1 MFNSSLALR
10 LASEWRAMRLSVRLA
25 LGFGALTLLMLVVVL
40 LAMLQF
46 GQLAGYSAQMMERDV
61 QRLLQ
66 VQDIRR
72 HADSHG
78 NVMARLLTAQRA
90 DREAIYPL
98 IDAENVRI
106 GQLIDT
112 LSLSLSLEDPVA
124 VQMLA
129 RMAERLRQY
138 REVFSEVAVWIESDE
153 VAQARMMFNDAA
165 EPALRALLETANAL
179 FVHEQAVL
187 RQHQGESQETIRTA
201 QWSLGAVALGAL
213 ALAAFLAW
221 NTTTSVA
228 RPLARVALAARRI
241 ADGDYAARVSIPS
254 RDELGN
260 VAQAMNAMA
269 TAVAA
274 RESEI
279 EYLAYVDRL
288 TDLPNR
294 NGLRQI
300 ARRLAPRRMGLVL
313 MDVARLRTV
322 NEVLGFETGD
332 ILLTQIADRLRVA
345 SAAVGPAGSTR
356 VLGRM
361 AGGVFV
367 MVCAEMDRHDMERE
381 IERIDHMLA
390 EPLEC
395 DGQVVDAQLVYGL
408 ADSLDQPALAFDA
421 LMQQAELAVGDAKQ
435 RKHALAWHVPL
446 NAQARAGQLSLLS
459 SLRGAAV
466 SGELEMWLQPKQSL
480 RTAAVLGMEALVRW
494 RHPQHGFVSPAEF
507 IPFAERTGHIGVV
520 TRAMLDAAL
529 RLLADWQQH
538 RPAMHIAVNVSAH
551 DVQDATFASRVAQ
564 MALLHKAPLHGLRL
578 EITESSLMDDADG
591 AMPVLNALRAM
602 GVHLSI
608 DDFGTGYSSMA
619 YLKKLPVD
627 ELKIDRSFVAR
638 ADLDPDAQALL
649 RTIVDLGH
657 SLNMLVTAEGVER
670 EQERDLLKSLGC
682 DQAQGYLI
690 ARPMALA
697 DAKAYVAGLPV

>member
-1 MFNSSLALR
+1 
-10 LASEWRAMRLSVRLA
+10 MRLSVRLT

-46 GQLAGYSAQMMERDV
+46 RELARHSAQMMDRDV

-66 VQDIRR
+66 LQDIRQ

-78 NVMARLLTAQRA
+78 SAMARLLTASRA
-90 DREAIYPL
+90 DREVIYPL
-98 IDAENVRI
+98 VDAENARI
-106 GQLIDT
+106 VQLMDT
-112 LSLSLSLEDPVA
+112 LSRSLDDAVA

-129 RMAERLRQY
+129 QMAVRLSQY
-138 REVFSEVAVWIESDE
+138 RQVFSEVVVWIESDE
-153 VAQARMMFNDAA
+153 VEQARKMFNDAA
-165 EPALRALLETANAL
+165 EPALRELIDAAHAL
-179 FVHEQAVL
+179 FEHEQAVL
-187 RQHQGESQETIRTA
+187 RKHQAQAQATIRAA
-201 QWSLGAVALGAL
+201 QWSLGGLSLGAL
-213 ALAAFLAW
+213 GLAVFLAW
-221 NTTTSVA
+221 STTTSVA
-228 RPLARVALAARRI
+228 RPLARVEQVARRI
-241 ADGDYAARVSIPS
+241 AGGDYAARVSIPS

-260 VAQAMNAMA
+260 VALAMNAMA
-269 TAVAA
+269 AAVAA

-279 EYLAYVDRL
+279 EHLAYVDQL

-300 ARRLAPRRMGLVL
+300 ARKLAPPRLGLIL

-332 ILLTQIADRLRVA
+332 SLLTQIAQRLRA
-345 SAAVGPAGSTR
+345 TTVGQGPTGSTR

-367 MVCAEMDRHDMERE
+367 SLCVDMERADMERE
-381 IERIDHMLA
+381 IERIEHAFA

-395 DGQVVDAQLVYGL
+395 EGQVVDAQLVYGL
-408 ADSLDQPALAFDA
+408 TDGLDGSALSFDV
-421 LMQQAELAVGDAKQ
+421 LFQQAELAVGEAKR
-435 RKHALAWHVPL
+435 RKLAWAWHVPVD
-446 NAQARAGQLSLLS
+446 AQARTGQLSLLS

-466 SGELEMWLQPKQSL
+466 SGELEMWLQPKQDL

-494 RHPQHGFVSPAEF
+494 RHPQRGFVSPAEF

-520 TRAMLDAAL
+520 TSAMLDAAL
-529 RLLADWQQH
+529 RLLADWRQD
-538 RPAMHIAVNVSAH
+538 RPAMSIAVNVSAH
-551 DVQDATFASRVAQ
+551 DVQDAMFANRVAQ
-564 MALLHKAPLHGLRL
+564 WARLHNAPLQRLRL

-591 AMPVLNALRAM
+591 AMPVLTALRDM

-608 DDFGTGYSSMA
+608 DDFGTGYSSLA

-657 SLNMLVTAEGVER
+657 SLNLQVTAEGVER
-670 EQERDLLKSLGC
+670 EQERDLLRDLGC
-682 DQAQGYLI
+682 DQVQGYLI

-697 DAKAYVAGLPV
+697 EARVYVAALPPA